1 MRRNYFYQL
10 FHFYN
15 KAQIIY
21 NLPNIH
27 FKNFIINTALCIKSI
42 VNIIKKTN
50 LTYNVCKTISSEVM
64 EERSIKKLNIE
75 INSLNA
81 YKDYINSC
89 DDANLNHKKF
99 KKTVYAIIISVSI
112 FAVSCAALIIYKN
125 NFQNYNIHYRS
136 KISQSFKSSETT

>member
-1 MRRNYFYQL
+1 
-10 FHFYN
+10 
-15 KAQIIY
+15 
-21 NLPNIH
+21 
-27 FKNFIINTALCIKSI
+27 
-42 VNIIKKTN
+42 
-50 LTYNVCKTISSEVM
+50 M

-81 YKDYINSC
+81 FKDYINSC

-125 NFQNYNIHYRS
+125 NFQSYNIHYRS